1 MSFLYLVYAV
11 LSWQLME
18 DSLDD
23 SIMNGDAVS
32 DKMEPDNQESSS
44 KADGPAVSSD

>member
-1 MSFLYLVYAV
+1 M
-11 LSWQLME
+11 
-18 DSLDD
+18 DD

-44 KADGPAVSSD
+44 KADGPVVSSDSNNDLSIFSQFGSV